1 VRHITSAVDHIQRP
15 PAVVPHDTV
24 PPPELYNLAEDPG
37 MTHNV
42 IHWHADVARKLHRE
56 HVKFLQALGMPE
68 QYLQHRLEL

>member
-1 VRHITSAVDHIQRP
+1 
-15 PAVVPHDTV
+15 
-24 PPPELYNLAEDPG
+24 